1 MHKRGSVP
9 ESDPV
14 CVFVGIDVSAREL
27 TVAMG
32 KGEGREPI
40 TRFANDRS
48 GHKQLVQ
55 RLQQF
60 KGRVRVCLEASGHY
74 SLDVCLALQPCAQI
88 ELWVVNPRQA
98 RRHAE
103 SLNTRSKTDPVDA
116 RVLCSFAARM
126 SGQPWVPPS
135 AEALKLRGLAR
146 AMESLT
152 QVLIQ
157 TKNRR
162 HAAGA
167 ADGLPRMVEKE
178 FAQVQHY
185 LERRLE
191 HLGREAVRV
200 IGRNAELLRRFR
212 LLQTTP
218 GVGELSAIRVLAE
231 LAALPE
237 TLDARQWVAY
247 SGLDPSQHESG
258 SSVAAAPHISKLG
271 NRHLRHALY
280 MPALVA
286 IQHES
291 HLRGFYARLLAH
303 GKAPMQAIIAVM
315 RKLLHAFHAMIA
327 SDQPYDGARLC
338 PMQANHI

>member
-1 MHKRGSVP
+1 MHKQDSVP
-9 ESDPV
+9 VST
-14 CVFVGIDVSAREL
+14 FVGIDVSAREL
-27 TVAMG
+27 TVAIG
-32 KGEGREPI
+32 KGEGHEPI

-48 GHKQLVQ
+48 GHKQLLQ
-55 RLQQF
+55 RLQPF
-60 KGRVRVCLEASGHY
+60 KGRVRVCLEASGNY
-74 SLDVCLALQPCAQI
+74 SLDVCMVLQACSQI

-98 RRHAE
+98 RRYAE

-116 RVLCSFAARM
+116 RVLCSYAARM
-126 SGQPWVPPS
+126 SCQPWVPPS

-146 AMESLT
+146 AMASLT

-157 TKNRR
+157 AKNRR

-167 ADGLPRMVEKE
+167 ADSLPRVVEKE
-178 FAQVQHY
+178 FERIQHY

-231 LAALPE
+231 LVVLPE
-237 TLDARQWVAY
+237 ALDARQWVAY
-247 SGLDPSQHESG
+247 SGLDPSQHQSG
-258 SSVAAAPHISKLG
+258 TSVAAAPHISKLG

-291 HLRGFYARLLAH
+291 YLRGFYARLLAH
-303 GKAPMQAIIAVM
+303 GKAPMQAITAVM
-315 RKLLHAFHAMIA
+315 RKLLHAFHAMIG

-338 PMQANHI
+338 PAQATNA